1 MKTEVMPNSILH
13 TQSSKRITY
22 SVISQPCHHFVIE
35 VQVVKVLWYV
45 NERMW
50 LSGLAWLWA
59 VSHGMTN
66 IISVLYKYGIS
77 YLPCG
82 GVVTEVEEHAGK
94 PVIDFI

>member
-1 MKTEVMPNSILH
+1 MVKKKS
-13 TQSSKRITY
+13 Y

-35 VQVVKVLWYV
+35 VQVVKVFWYV

-50 LSGLAWLWA
+50 LSGLSCLWA

-66 IISVLYKYGIS
+66 ITSVYKYHIS